1 MGQYAEHIGDKAP
14 AGELGVRGMEEA
26 PSHVLVLVTASSAD
40 EAQAIARMLVE
51 ERLAACVNIIPGLRS
66 LFRWQRKIE
75 AAGEV
80 LLLVKSRGEFL
91 PSITERVKRL
101 HSYTVPEVIA
111 LPILAG
117 SPDYLAWIDESVG

>member
-1 MGQYAEHIGDKAP
+1 
-14 AGELGVRGMEEA
+14 MEEA

-80 LLLVKSRGEFL
+80 LLLVKSRGELL